1 MMCCVCSYIL
11 IAKTDSNS
19 CRRDCHSNFA
29 EIRVFFKRVAKKKAW
44 IFCFFSHLWTLFQG
58 NHQSPMGFPSLT
70 PTTPPPLPNMRL
82 KPWQGNVVTK
92 DIDITAT
99 ILGVFVCCLMA
110 NWLQFRWEKVWNVK
124 WTCEWRIENGW
135 VERATEK
142 SLMMMPCD
150 AFWLCYTIRIIPTL
164 SFKTLSSCHC
174 PAYPFSHL
182 TWKIQSSLISKT
194 LGKVIIN
201 FFGGSKQQRLVRLFR
216 KPAQTGSF
224 GHSVIQKVS
233 QLLYFWVCEEGMI
246 VPSSN
251 FGIQVFANA
260 MYAN

>member
-1 MMCCVCSYIL
+1 
-11 IAKTDSNS
+11 
-19 CRRDCHSNFA
+19 
-29 EIRVFFKRVAKKKAW
+29 
-44 IFCFFSHLWTLFQG
+44 
-58 NHQSPMGFPSLT
+58 MGFPSLT

-110 NWLQFRWEKVWNVK
+110 SWLQFRWEGVWNVK

-142 SLMMMPCD
+142 SLMMMPYD
-150 AFWLCYTIRIIPTL
+150 AFCLCYTIRIIPTL
-164 SFKTLSSCHC
+164 SFKTLSSC

-182 TWKIQSSLISKT
+182 TWKIQSSLKRVPR
-194 LGKVIIN
+194 LWVIIN

-216 KPAQTGSF
+216 KPAQTGSL
-224 GHSVIQKVS
+224 GHPKSFTAS
-233 QLLYFWVCEEGMI
+233 LLTSLWR
-246 VPSSN
+246 SN
-251 FGIQVFANA
+251 DCPLKHFSIQVFANVTS
-260 MYAN
+260 AN